1 MTNNN
6 LSKDFIALLTEL
18 FEGLIKK
25 AKFPVVVSCK
35 IISKTGDNKY
45 LVKRNGNTHLVRG
58 RGTYPPDSIVE
69 VMRPDGDWNRAF
81 IVY

>member
-1 MTNNN
+1 MSISITFDQVFVIPGLGNDFTGYNN
-6 LSKDFIALLTEL
+6 
-18 FEGLIKK
+18 
-25 AKFPVVVSCK
+25 
-35 IISKTGDNKY
+35 GDNKY

-69 VMRPDGDWNRAF
+69 VMLPDGEWNRAF